1 MPSKDTYDISDTR
14 IVTLYWNNV
23 DIRLVDAQRKVFEKF
38 GFHIEQHNIHDM
50 DHGVWMTDILDNTP
64 DNNVVIIVDIDCIPL
79 NAKAI
84 EKAITSA
91 HSGHIYGCAQSA
103 NHIDYNYVYA
113 APMFLALTGR
123 TWREVG
129 RPTLLANKEF
139 DVGGKLT
146 LAAQN
151 SGYSVDLVYP
161 TDYAVPKW
169 LLGNSHVY
177 GLFTI
182 YENDYLHLFESRNQ
196 HLIECF
202 IDIASE
208 IISEKQSID
217 YRKYIIRASSESHI
231 TYLKKYIDKKS
242 IIGKIKR
249 ELNRFKKRRLK
260 L

>member
-79 NAKAI
+79 NAKAV

>member
-79 NAKAI
+79 NAKAV

-139 DVGGKLT
+139 DVGGNLT
-146 LAAQN
+146 LAAQKP
-151 SGYSVDLVYP
+151 GYSLDLVYP
-161 TDYAVPKW
+161 TDYAFPKC
-169 LLGNSHVY
+169 LL
-177 GLFTI
+177 
-182 YENDYLHLFESRNQ
+182 
-196 HLIECF
+196 
-202 IDIASE
+202 
-208 IISEKQSID
+208 
-217 YRKYIIRASSESHI
+217 
-231 TYLKKYIDKKS
+231 
-242 IIGKIKR
+242 
-249 ELNRFKKRRLK
+249 
-260 L
+260 